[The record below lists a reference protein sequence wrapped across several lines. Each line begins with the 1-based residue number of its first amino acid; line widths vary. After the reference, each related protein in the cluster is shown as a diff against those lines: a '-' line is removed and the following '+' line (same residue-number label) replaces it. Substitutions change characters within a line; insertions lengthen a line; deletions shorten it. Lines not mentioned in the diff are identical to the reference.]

1 VERSSD
7 PRPGEPTD
15 LALRDDLTGAWNR
28 RYLRQLLHEDWAELV
43 ASHGTVTLLVL
54 DLDFFKEINDTHGHL
69 AGDIVL
75 QRASHQLRAS
85 FRAEDRLIRYGGD
98 EFVVAL
104 FGAGAE
110 EARALAERARMALQE
125 VEVPAPRGGAPMAL
139 PVSFSMGVAS
149 HPTDGVSGEAILAI
163 ADQRLYEEKR
173 ARRSAAPASADRGR
187 KRILL
192 ASGLAMAVLA
202 LVVWFGLRQLR
213 EAPPPPAD
221 LSSSAGPVAPP
232 TEIVVRD
239 EEELSRLREEVR
251 RLQTVLADSRAADD
265 RRLFE
270 ARIRELE
277 ARLSEAGDESARA
290 TEPSAAEVPGAP
302 GTVGS
307 AGSVGGIGA
316 IGAIEGT
323 GGMRIGERRT
333 RENLVA
339 AGSALPAAETAP
351 GSAPAPPA
359 PEATPAAGAVPVVEP
374 PRLLRAIRPAYPRIA
389 RERRRAAT
397 VELSVRVDAEGRV
410 LAVESVG
417 PPAGF
422 GFDESAREAALS
434 AQFRPGRRDGVA
446 VEMETRLAIRF
457 LLEGPPR

>member
-1 VERSSD
+1 MERSSD

-28 RYLRQLLHEDWAELV
+28 RYLRQLLEEDWAELV
-43 ASHGTVTLLVL
+43 ASQGTVTLLVL

-75 QRASHQLRAS
+75 QRASQQLRAS

-110 EARALAERARMALQE
+110 EARVLAERARTALQE
-125 VEVPAPRGGAPMAL
+125 VELPAPQRGAPVTL

-149 HPTDGVSGEAILAI
+149 HPVDGASGAAILAV

-173 ARRSAAPASADRGR
+173 ARRAAVPASAERSR

-192 ASGLAMAVLA
+192 ASGLAIAVLA
-202 LVVWFGLRQLR
+202 VAFWFGLDQLR
-213 EAPPPPAD
+213 QAPPPPAD
-221 LSSSAGPVAPP
+221 LSASGAQEAPP
-232 TEIVVRD
+232 AEIVVRD
-239 EEELSRLREEVR
+239 EEELSRLREEVE
-251 RLQTVLADSRAADD
+251 RLQAVLADERPAAD
-265 RRLFE
+265 RARYE
-270 ARIRELE
+270 TRIRELE
-277 ARLSEAGDESARA
+277 ARLAEAGDVSARPA
-290 TEPSAAEVPGAP
+290 GPNAAEVPGAAE
-302 GTVGS
+302 TVGS
-307 AGSVGGIGA
+307 AGSVGA
-316 IGAIEGT
+316 VEDP

-333 RENLVA
+333 RENLVGA
-339 AGSALPAAETAP
+339 ASALPAAEASP
-351 GSAPAPPA
+351 RPASPPPA
-359 PEATPAAGAVPVVEP
+359 PTSASSAGAAPVVEP
-374 PRLLRAIRPAYPRIA
+374 PRLVRAIRPAYPRIA

-397 VELSVRVDAEGRV
+397 VELLVRVDAAGRV
-410 LAVESVG
+410 LAVEPVG

-422 GFDESAREAALS
+422 GFDESARQAALS
-434 AQFRPGRRDGVA
+434 AQFHPGRRDGVA

>member
-1 VERSSD
+1 MERSFE

-43 ASHGTVTLLVL
+43 ASYGTVTLLVL

-110 EARALAERARMALQE
+110 EARALAERARTALQE
-125 VEVPAPRGGAPMAL
+125 VEVPAPKSGAPLVL

-149 HPTDGVSGEAILAI
+149 HPTDGASGEAILAI

-173 ARRSAAPASADRGR
+173 ARRSAAPASAERGR

-192 ASGLAMAVLA
+192 ASGLAVALLA

-221 LSSSAGPVAPP
+221 LSSSAAPAAPP

-251 RLQTVLADSRAADD
+251 RLQTVLAESRAADD
-265 RRLFE
+265 RKLFE
-270 ARIRELE
+270 GRIRELE
-277 ARLSEAGDESARA
+277 GRLSEAGDESARA

-307 AGSVGGIGA
+307 AGSVGGVD
-316 IGAIEGT
+316 GT

-333 RENLVA
+333 REDLVA
-339 AGSALPAAETAP
+339 AASALPTAEASSRSTT
-351 GSAPAPPA
+351 APPA
-359 PEATPAAGAVPVVEP
+359 PETTPAAGVVPVVEP

-397 VELSVRVDAEGRV
+397 VELLVRVDTEGRV

-434 AQFRPGRRDGVA
+434 ARFRPGRRDGVA

>member
-1 VERSSD
+1 MERSSD

-28 RYLRQLLHEDWAELV
+28 RYLRQLLEEDWAELV
-43 ASHGTVTLLVL
+43 AAQGTVTLLVL
-54 DLDFFKEINDTHGHL
+54 DLDSFKEINDTHGHL

-104 FGAGAE
+104 FGVGAE
-110 EARALAERARMALQE
+110 EARVLAERARAALQE
-125 VEVPAPRGGAPMAL
+125 VELPAPQRGAPVTL

-149 HPTDGVSGEAILAI
+149 HPVDGASGAAILAV

-173 ARRSAAPASADRGR
+173 ARRAAVPASAERSR
-187 KRILL
+187 ERILL
-192 ASGLAMAVLA
+192 ASGLAIAVLA
-202 LVVWFGLRQLR
+202 VAVWFGLRQLR
-213 EAPPPPAD
+213 QAPPPPAD
-221 LSSSAGPVAPP
+221 LSASGAQEAPP
-232 TEIVVRD
+232 AEIVVRD
-239 EEELSRLREEVR
+239 EEELSRLRAEVE
-251 RLQTVLADSRAADD
+251 RLQAVLADARPAAD
-265 RRLFE
+265 RELYE
-270 ARIRELE
+270 SRIRELE
-277 ARLSEAGDESARA
+277 SRLAEAGDVSARP
-290 TEPSAAEVPGAP
+290 TEPNAAEVPGAAE
-302 GTVGS
+302 TVGS
-307 AGSVGGIGA
+307 AGSVGA
-316 IGAIEGT
+316 VEDT

-333 RENLVA
+333 RENLVGA
-339 AGSALPAAETAP
+339 ASALPAAET
-351 GSAPAPPA
+351 SSRSTSSPPA
-359 PEATPAAGAVPVVEP
+359 PGATPPAGAAAVVEP
-374 PRLLRAIRPAYPRIA
+374 PRLVRAIRPAYPRIA

-397 VELSVRVDAEGRV
+397 VELLVRVDAAGRV
-410 LAVESVG
+410 LAVEPVG

-422 GFDESAREAALS
+422 GFDESARQAALS